1 MDNQEFDELAGRIE
15 GVAQAVL
22 QLAAML
28 EMQGVIDGPLL
39 SNRLR
44 DAIPHRNADTELRQA
59 ARRTLQDLV
68 LALDDARSARQARG
82 D

>member
-1 MDNQEFDELAGRIE
+1 MKMQGFDELAGRIE

-22 QLAAML
+22 QLSAML

-39 SNRLR
+39 SNRWR

-59 ARRTLQDLV
+59 ALRTLQDLARS
-68 LALDDARSARQARG
+68 LEDARSSRQARAG
-82 D
+82 